1 MTEQAAHL
9 AIRHAM
15 TVAVEVRR
23 AFELFTAEMSTW
35 WPARTGH
42 HLSDLPATAMLETRE
57 GGRLYER
64 DEQGRELDWGRV
76 REWEPPDRVVL
87 AWHLTPEWRF
97 DPDPAMATEVEVT
110 FQESGDARTRVSF
123 EHRGFEV
130 HGAAGR
136 ALSESLGADDGWR
149 EVLGEFERA
158 AAAMT

>member
-15 TVAVEVRR
+15 TVAVDVRR
-23 AFELFTAEMSTW
+23 AFELFTAEMGTW

-76 REWEPPDRVVL
+76 RDWEPPDRVVL
-87 AWHLTPEWRF
+87 GWHLTPEWRF
-97 DPDPAMATEVEVT
+97 DPDPAKATEVEVI
-110 FQESGDARTRVSF
+110 FQETSPGQTRVSF

-130 HGAAGR
+130 HGDAGR
-136 ALSESLGADDGWR
+136 QLRDGLAAEDGWL
-149 EVLGEFERA
+149 EVLGRYARA
-158 AAAMT
+158 AASG